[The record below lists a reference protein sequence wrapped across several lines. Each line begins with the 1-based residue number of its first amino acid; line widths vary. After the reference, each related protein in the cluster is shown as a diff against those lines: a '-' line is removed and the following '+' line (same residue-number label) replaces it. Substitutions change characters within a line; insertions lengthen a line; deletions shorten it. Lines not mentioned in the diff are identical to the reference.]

1 MSFLMRE
8 GRKTQSENRT
18 FCSTQLYKPYFTPS
32 WDIIFQYVII
42 LIAVIVQLKA
52 RKTSCHRFN
61 LWNSFGWPF
70 FFKFSVI
77 FYHVSQF
84 SLRAFLDFVQVVLY
98 FISLIVKINRY
109 AAISIFCSSSIP
121 LVIFYLHSRHLPLI
135 LKIPRKQKI
144 TWWSEL
150 PLDVAGIKYDK
161 QHAI

>member
-8 GRKTQSENRT
+8 KGKRNRKTELFALHNYV
-18 FCSTQLYKPYFTPS
+18 YKPYFTPS

-109 AAISIFCSSSIP
+109 AATSIFCSSSIP
-121 LVIFYLHSRHLPLI
+121 LVIFYLHNRHLPLI
-135 LKIPRKQKI
+135 LKFEKFRVNK
-144 TWWSEL
+144 SSR
-150 PLDVAGIKYDK
+150 DGMNYR
-161 QHAI
+161 